1 MFYTTNRGAS
11 LQSRVH
17 LTPTSKLAKALAA
30 TIYPPTPVPP
40 RRAPGLI
47 GPPVDN
53 AIKVTQPLHIGSRR
67 PP

>member
-1 MFYTTNRGAS
+1 
-11 LQSRVH
+11 
-17 LTPTSKLAKALAA
+17 
-30 TIYPPTPVPP
+30 VPP